1 MEDTIKKLFEVDPK
15 EVPSS
20 IPLFP
25 LENVLLLPFGKLPL
39 NIFEERY
46 INMVLD
52 SLKSHRMIGIIQP
65 RNNNND
71 FFMMGCIGKITSYIE
86 TPDYR
91 LVLNLEGVCRF
102 ALHERNLTPK
112 GYYQAI
118 IDTTSYLDDLKS
130 LEPMIDRDG
139 LTKKYADFFK
149 MKKLQI
155 DREVLGETSNLQ
167 LLSTLAMLAPFNK
180 IDKQAILESPN
191 LKESVNNLNSIIDLN
206 KFNGKI
212 LSVVFKEYRKDELKF
227 ISFNAKKAR
236 GLMTQFIIKNKIDS
250 NKDIKE
256 FDYDNYNFDSK
267 LSDDSTFVFTR

>member
-1 MEDTIKKLFEVDPK
+1 MEDTVKNLVEVDPK
-15 EVPSS
+15 KIPSS

-65 RNNNND
+65 KNNNND

-91 LVLNLEGVCRF
+91 LVLNLEGICRF
-102 ALHERNLTPK
+102 VLHERNLSPK
-112 GYYQAI
+112 GYYQAT
-118 IDTTSYLDDLKS
+118 IDTSDYLDDLNN
-130 LEPMIDRDG
+130 LEPMVDRNN
-139 LTKKYADFFK
+139 LIQKYANFFK
-149 MKKLQI
+149 MKKLEI
-155 DREVLGETSNLQ
+155 DREVLAETSNLQ

-191 LKESVNNLNSIIDLN
+191 VKERINTINSILDLN
-206 KFNGKI
+206 TFQ
-212 LSVVFKEYRKDELKF
+212 VV
-227 ISFNAKKAR
+227 
-236 GLMTQFIIKNKIDS
+236 S
-250 NKDIKE
+250 N
-256 FDYDNYNFDSK
+256 NSNQ
-267 LSDDSTFVFTR
+267 LN

>member
-1 MEDTIKKLFEVDPK
+1 MEDTIKNLFEVDPK
-15 EVPSS
+15 KIPSS

-65 RNNNND
+65 KNNNND

-91 LVLNLEGVCRF
+91 LVLNLEGICRF
-102 ALHERNLTPK
+102 VLHERNLSPK
-112 GYYQAI
+112 GYYQAT
-118 IDTTSYLDDLKS
+118 IDTSDYLDDLNN
-130 LEPMIDRDG
+130 LEPMVDRNN
-139 LTKKYADFFK
+139 LIQKYANFFK
-149 MKKLQI
+149 MKKLEI
-155 DREVLGETSNLQ
+155 DREVLAETSNLQ

-191 LKESVNNLNSIIDLN
+191 VKERINTINSILDLN
-206 KFNGKI
+206 TFQ
-212 LSVVFKEYRKDELKF
+212 VV
-227 ISFNAKKAR
+227 
-236 GLMTQFIIKNKIDS
+236 S
-250 NKDIKE
+250 N
-256 FDYDNYNFDSK
+256 NSSQLN
-267 LSDDSTFVFTR
+267 

>member
-1 MEDTIKKLFEVDPK
+1 MEDSIKKLFGVSPNK
-15 EVPSS
+15 IPSS
-20 IPLFP
+20 VPLFP

-71 FFMMGCIGKITSYIE
+71 FFKVGCIGRITSYIE

-118 IDTTSYLDDLKS
+118 IDTTDYLDDLKS
-130 LEPMIDRDG
+130 LEPMIDRDS
-139 LTKKYADFFK
+139 LVKKYVDFFK
-149 MKKLQI
+149 IRKLEI
-155 DREVLGETSNLQ
+155 DKEVLVETSNLQ

-191 LKESVNNLNSIIDLN
+191 LKERVNTINSILDLN
-206 KFNGKI
+206 TFQ
-212 LSVVFKEYRKDELKF
+212 VV
-227 ISFNAKKAR
+227 
-236 GLMTQFIIKNKIDS
+236 TKNS
-250 NKDIKE
+250 SQLN
-256 FDYDNYNFDSK
+256 
-267 LSDDSTFVFTR
+267 